1 MKYFVSYKYS
11 YLEKIQKQIR
21 LAGDKYVFDK
31 PKLETHEGIGHTFVE
46 LNPNMSM
53 KQWDEWTANFE
64 REKAE
69 KILQADFDNRDYL
82 FVVVTNISKL
92 E

>member
-21 LAGDKYVFDK
+21 LAGDKYVFEK
-31 PKLETHEGIGHTFVE
+31 PMLKSQEGTGHTFVE
-46 LNPNMSM
+46 LDPNMTTE
-53 KQWDEWTANFE
+53 QWDEWTTNFE
-64 REKAE
+64 HETGK